1 MLFFSN
7 LSRNWLGRNIER
19 LRRTFF
25 RCLLPWVH
33 DWSGVDIQSWLE
45 EVRALLSLVWTL
57 QFPQK
62 TLSCTVSI
70 LSQREDG
77 LEDSP
82 NTFLSFHAQVKS
94 CRTQQDIPSSSPR
107 KACYIFRVDHECIPP
122 HQERRVQ
129 LSWSVNGIVSALH
142 IRDWACTMRKDST
155 PQLVIMT
162 NWWFFI
168 DVYTG
173 SVVFM
178 PELLTEWVLLDIGQ
192 L

>member
-82 NTFLSFHAQVKS
+82 NIFFHFMHKSRAVGHSRVFPPLPQGKLVTFLELIMNVFHLIRKEECSWVDQWMALSQLFIS
-94 CRTQQDIPSSSPR
+94 GTEHARWGRIPHP
-107 KACYIFRVDHECIPP
+107 
-122 HQERRVQ
+122 
-129 LSWSVNGIVSALH
+129 
-142 IRDWACTMRKDST
+142 
-155 PQLVIMT
+155 
-162 NWWFFI
+162 NWWLWPIGDSLLMFTLVQWYLCPSFWQN
-168 DVYTG
+168 G
-173 SVVFM
+173 SY
-178 PELLTEWVLLDIGQ
+178 LI
-192 L
+192 